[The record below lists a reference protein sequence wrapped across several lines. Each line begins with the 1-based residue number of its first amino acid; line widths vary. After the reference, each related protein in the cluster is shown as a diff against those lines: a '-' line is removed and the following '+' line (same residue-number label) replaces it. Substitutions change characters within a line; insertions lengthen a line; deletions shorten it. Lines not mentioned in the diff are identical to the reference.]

1 MTMERVS
8 IHSELKRYLD
18 EKVKRSGDKK
28 TIAFDVIGEAMDLF
42 NLKPED
48 IESMYSYLEEQQVEI
63 ETGFPSEGAE
73 EISHEL
79 LSDPMKVYL
88 YEISQ
93 TPLLTAEEEVEL
105 AKRIEQGDEEA
116 KEHLT
121 KANLRLVVSI
131 ASYYK
136 SYNVSFLDLIQEGN
150 IGLMRAVEKFDYR
163 KGFKFSTYA
172 TWWIRQAVTR
182 ALAEQSRTIRLPVH
196 IVESI
201 YRINKAQRTL
211 AAELNRTPTME
222 EVAEHLG
229 ISVERVESLLK
240 TSQNTTSLDTPVGED
255 GDTLLGDFIQDETS
269 LSPDEAAEHNIM
281 SEELKKLLETLTPRE
296 RKVLELRFGLL
307 GREYT
312 LEEVGNIF
320 GVTRERIR
328 QVEAKALRKLR
339 HPSRHLLLKE
349 FLN

>member
-1 MTMERVS
+1 MERVS
-8 IHSELKRYLD
+8 LDDELKRYLD
-18 EKVKRSGDKK
+18 DRVKSSDKKK
-28 TIAFDVIGEAMDLF
+28 TIAFKTIGEIMDLF
-42 NLKPED
+42 NLKPEE
-48 IESMYSYLEEQQVEI
+48 IELMYSYLEEQQIQV
-63 ETGFPSEGAE
+63 ETGFPSEGPE

-93 TPLLTAEEEVEL
+93 TPLLTAEQEVEL

-116 KEHLT
+116 KEQLT

-136 SYNVSFLDLIQEGN
+136 SYNVPFLDLIQEGN

-201 YRINKAQRTL
+201 YRINKAQRQL

-222 EVAEHLG
+222 EVAEYLD
-229 ISVERVESLLK
+229 IPVERVESLLK

-255 GDTLLGDFIQDETS
+255 GDTFLGDFIEDESS
-269 LSPDEAAEHNIM
+269 LSPEEGAEHNIM
-281 SEELKKLLETLTPRE
+281 SEELKKIMETLTPRE
-296 RKVLELRFGLL
+296 RRVLELRFGLL

-328 QVEAKALRKLR
+328 QIEAKALRKLR
-339 HPSRHLLLKE
+339 HPSRHVLLKE
-349 FLN
+349 YLN